1 MIYTFPTVHDTIL
14 AERITTEKGYEVEII
29 PRPPGDWGRCG
40 IALRG
45 EVPITIFSNVG
56 LKVETEEE

>member
-14 AERITTEKGYEVEII
+14 AERIAIEKGYEVEII
-29 PRPPGDWGRCG
+29 PRPPGDWGKCG

-45 EVPITIFSNVG
+45 EVPITIFVG
-56 LKVETEEE
+56 LEVEEEVE

>member
-14 AERITTEKGYEVEII
+14 AERIATEKGYEVEII
-29 PRPPGDWGRCG
+29 PRPLGDWGRCG

-45 EVPITIFSNVG
+45 EVPITIFVG
-56 LKVETEEE
+56 LKVEEEEEE